1 MNTCFDIYILMKKVI
16 ILRKVRVIMKTFAP
30 TFFDYFSL
38 SLSKKKICD
47 NEAVVCSQSFLRS
60 SRSHIFFK
68 KGVLKNF
75 ANLTGKHVCIQ
86 NRLQDRCFPVK
97 FVKSFFNRT
106 PPVATSETKHLY
118 ASAVD
123 LLDIR
128 IENLDWYKYGNS
140 KMKQEE

>member
-1 MNTCFDIYILMKKVI
+1 M
-16 ILRKVRVIMKTFAP
+16 IMKTFAP

-75 ANLTGKHVCIQ
+75 ANLTGKHVCIK
-86 NRLQDRCFPVK
+86 NRLQDRCFPMK
-97 FVKSFFNRT
+97 FAKFLRTSFLTEYRQWQ
-106 PPVATSETKHLY
+106 TKHIY
-118 ASAVD
+118 SSAVD

-128 IENLDWYKYGNS
+128 IENLDWYKCGNS
-140 KMKQEE
+140 KTKREE

>member
-1 MNTCFDIYILMKKVI
+1 MIVFPVSLNFDSAKEILKIRCNIYILMKKVI

-38 SLSKKKICD
+38 CLSKKKICD

-75 ANLTGKHVCIQ
+75 ANLTGKHVCIK
-86 NRLQDRCFPVK
+86 NRLQDRCFPMK
-97 FVKSFFNRT
+97 FAKFLRTSFLTEYRQW
-106 PPVATSETKHLY
+106 
-118 ASAVD
+118 
-123 LLDIR
+123 LLLKLNIYMLQLW
-128 IENLDWYKYGNS
+128 IY
-140 KMKQEE
+140 